1 MTVSSW
7 GVLTLLGDGLSV
19 GLQAGDAD
27 GDGLGGALSALL
39 ERWYGYSMTRAE
51 LHDLIEALPED
62 RIEVAAWVMRLT
74 PEQWRELE
82 GLLETAHILA
92 DQEFMSGLRD
102 SIAQADQ
109 GQTIDLDEARRRL
122 GV

>member
-1 MTVSSW
+1 MTK
-7 GVLTLLGDGLSV
+7 
-19 GLQAGDAD
+19 
-27 GDGLGGALSALL
+27 
-39 ERWYGYSMTRAE
+39 AE
-51 LHDLIEALPED
+51 LHDLIEALPDD

-82 GLLETAHILA
+82 GLLETADILA
-92 DQEFMSGLRD
+92 DQEFMNGLRE

-109 GQTIDLDEARRRL
+109 GETIDLDEARRRL

>member
-1 MTVSSW
+1 MTK
-7 GVLTLLGDGLSV
+7 
-19 GLQAGDAD
+19 
-27 GDGLGGALSALL
+27 
-39 ERWYGYSMTRAE
+39 AE

-82 GLLETAHILA
+82 GLLETAEILA
-92 DQEFMSGLRD
+92 DEVFMSGLRD
-102 SIAQADQ
+102 SITHADQ
-109 GQTIDLDEARRRL
+109 GEAIDLDEARRRL